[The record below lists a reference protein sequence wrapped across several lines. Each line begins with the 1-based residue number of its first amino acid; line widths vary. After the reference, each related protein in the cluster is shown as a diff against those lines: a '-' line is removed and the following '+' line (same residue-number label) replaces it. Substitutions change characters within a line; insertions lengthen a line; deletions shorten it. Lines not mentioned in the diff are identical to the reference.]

1 MTRVPVRRR
10 LTAWYVLVLA
20 GVLATLGLFVVTRLR
35 ADLVGELDRS
45 LGSAATQIAGG
56 YRAEGRVELRDRVAT
71 LLPGPRNRG
80 SGAQLLVAPARVS
93 LADGD
98 PVTGVPLIDR
108 ATFARVRAGARVRG
122 SLHRGSPSEHLR
134 TVATPVTRHGRREVL
149 VVAESLHTVDASVS
163 RTAVLLLVGSAAG
176 LVLAALGGWWL
187 ARKALGPVEAM
198 ASRADRIGIDELGER
213 IPAPPADDELGH
225 LARTLNGMLARLE
238 AGVVTRERLIA
249 DASHELRSPLAA
261 MRAELEVSLRHDA
274 MGPAARAGIERARGG
289 GPAHGADRREPAHA
303 GPRGRGRP
311 RAAAPPARPAR
322 DRPPWRR
329 CARRGRPRRGPR
341 ARRRGRAGDGG
352 RRPRP
357 ARPGRGQP
365 ARQRPAVRRRR
376 GRASRSTAA
385 ARPGSWSP
393 TTARAS
399 PSRSATA
406 CSTGSGAQTRPAT
419 GPPAAS
425 GLGLAI
431 CAEIVHAHGG
441 RIWVEDRAGSGSAF
455 VVVLPIAETAPE
467 AAPGGRSERK
477 SGEANVRSLA

>member
-1 MTRVPVRRR
+1 MPVRRR

-35 ADLVGELDRS
+35 ADLVGELDGS

-71 LLPGPRNRG
+71 LLPGPRDRG
-80 SGAQLLVAPARVS
+80 SGAQLLVAPGRVS

-108 ATFARVRAGARVRG
+108 ATFARVRAGARVRA

-134 TVATPVTRHGRREVL
+134 TVAIPVTRRGRREVL

-176 LVLAALGGWWL
+176 LVLAAVGGWWL

-238 AGVVTRERLIA
+238 AGVEARERLIA

-274 MGPAARAGIERARGG
+274 MGPAARAGIERARAEVLRMGRIVENLLTLARVDEGG
-289 GPAHGADRREPAHA
+289 LELLRRPQDLLEIARRGAAA
-303 GPRGRGRP
+303 
-311 RAAAPPARPAR
+311 RAAAARAAGRELVVEGEPVTVAADRDRIDQVVANLLDNALRFAAGEVRVTVHGGGEARLVVADDGPGVPVEVRDRVFDRFWRADAAR
-322 DRPPWRR
+322 DRS
-329 CARRGRPRRGPR
+329 
-341 ARRRGRAGDGG
+341 AGG
-352 RRPRP
+352 
-357 ARPGRGQP
+357 
-365 ARQRPAVRRRR
+365 V
-376 GRASRSTAA
+376 
-385 ARPGSWSP
+385 
-393 TTARAS
+393 
-399 PSRSATA
+399 
-406 CSTGSGAQTRPAT
+406 
-419 GPPAAS
+419 

-455 VVVLPIAETAPE
+455 VVVLPVAETAPE
-467 AAPGGRSERK
+467 AATGGRSERK